1 MAKVGGFAKL
11 NLGAE
16 ELKWRLPQLL

>member
-11 NLGAE
+11 NLGAK

>member
-1 MAKVGGFAKL
+1 MAQVGGFAKL